1 MTSGC
6 APSYIAAQQGH
17 LEVVRFLCD
26 VGAEQIQAM
35 NDGLTPLYIY
45 IYIYILLLSWTIVK
59 WR

>member
-26 VGAEQIQAM
+26 VGAEKIQAM

-45 IYIYILLLSWTIVK
+45 IYILLLSWTIVK